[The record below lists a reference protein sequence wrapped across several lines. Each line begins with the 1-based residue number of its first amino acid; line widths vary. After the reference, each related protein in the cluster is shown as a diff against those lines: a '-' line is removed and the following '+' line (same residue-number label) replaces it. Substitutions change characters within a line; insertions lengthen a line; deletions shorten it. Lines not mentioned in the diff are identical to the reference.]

1 MLELRSATYRHRIRR
16 GTWTRPWASIPGP
29 GIRAINLS
37 IESGKII
44 GLVGPNGAGKTTLMQ
59 ILSGLLDLED
69 GQIVLDGNTIHSSTD
84 RVELSN
90 AIGYMPESVS
100 WVGQGTPQIVIKR
113 LCAMRGIPYSRGEK
127 VLNLVGLSQRSEDAM
142 STLSQGMKQ
151 RLSLAAS
158 LLGKPR
164 LLILDE
170 PLNGLDPVA
179 QAAFRKLLRQLAE
192 QNVAIIVSSHS
203 LVELERIVD
212 EVVLMHQGRIAAK
225 GPLSLIGRELG
236 ISARLDI
243 AGIGK
248 PPSEFGDG
256 IRVEEIESIGDEKW
270 SFRLHLDDGEW
281 TAERRTAIQSNL
293 QITRLT
299 PVPAELEEVLSAAT
313 GTRVEDAGFGIF
325 SDQEVGEDE

>member
-16 GTWTRPWASIPGP
+16 GTWMRPWATISGP
-29 GIRAINLS
+29 GIRGINLN
-37 IESGKII
+37 IKSGNII

-69 GQIVLDGNTIHSSTD
+69 GHIVLDGKSIQSSND
-84 RVELSN
+84 KVELSN
-90 AIGYMPESVS
+90 SIGYMPESVS
-100 WVGQGTPQIVIKR
+100 WVGQGTPTLVIKR

-127 VLNLVGLSQRSEDAM
+127 VLNLVGLSQRSEDTM

-179 QAAFRKLLRQLAE
+179 QAAFRMLLRQLAD

-212 EVVLMHQGRIAAK
+212 EVVLMHQGRVAAK
-225 GPLSLIGRELG
+225 GPLSSIGRELG
-236 ISARLDI
+236 LSARLDI

-248 PPSEFGDG
+248 KPDDFGEG
-256 IRVEEIESIGDEKW
+256 VRVEEIESMGGEDW
-270 SFRLHLDDGEW
+270 SFRLHLDEGDW
-281 TAERRTAIQSNL
+281 TAERRASIQEKL
-293 QITRLT
+293 QITRLS

-313 GTRVEDAGFGIF
+313 GTRIEDAGFGIF